1 MEFKETQAIYRQIA
15 DYVCDNILEEHWP
28 EEDRIPSI
36 RELAVST
43 EVNPNTVMRTYTY
56 LQNQGIIYNERG
68 IGYFVASDAS
78 AKIAAIKREEF
89 MTNDLPEL
97 FKKMDLLGIGVEE
110 IERRYGIYKGGNGQ
124 NENQQ

>member
-15 DYVCDNILEEHWP
+15 DYVCDNILESRWP

-36 RELAVST
+36 RELAVAT

-56 LQNQGIIYNERG
+56 LQNQGIIFNERG

-78 AKIAAIKREEF
+78 AKVAALKREEF
-89 MTNDLPEL
+89 ISNDLPEL
-97 FKKMDLLGIGVEE
+97 FKKMDLLGIGLDE
-110 IERRYGIYKGGNGQ
+110 IERIYREQKGGNG
-124 NENQQ
+124 NHEE

>member
-15 DYVCDNILEEHWP
+15 DYVCNNILEQNWP

-36 RELAVST
+36 RELAVAT

-97 FKKMDLLGIGVEE
+97 FRKMDLLGIGVEE
-110 IERRYGIYKGGNGQ
+110 IERRYRIYKGGNG
-124 NENQQ
+124 